1 MGALPPV
8 MREAGHNPGQK
19 GEITM
24 LFTVYASRADEVQK
38 NLDRLAKKAAGYD
51 VPFTYSKGEEHP
63 QKVRVTAVGPTCREQ
78 ETITTYT
85 VAAVDFEIDCEQLI
99 KANGWTV
106 RAKIEHGENGNI
118 VSCFGGWQ
126 AGTEWYTA
134 PARCDHCGTNR
145 FRSVT
150 FICEN
155 EAGELKQVGRTCLK
169 DYTGISPAT
178 AAMWAEVTDICNEG
192 FDCTEEE
199 FVGRGMTR
207 MYETTLLLAH
217 ACDAIKEFGYRK
229 TDASDST
236 RDQVMRRVIEGK
248 EPSAEGMEKAE
259 KIVGWLLELS
269 EKAAV
274 RDAELKVL
282 YDAAFGHD
290 EDYREEWVV
299 DEEARKA
306 YLEKRREFAWC
317 WDSVGDI
324 ERNCIPLVKSG
335 YAKPKHVGRLAYMPV
350 DYDKYLERKAQEE
363 QREADRTS
371 AAASSSYVGE
381 IGKRLE
387 VETVSAALVTSWEND
402 WGVTFLYKFFDA
414 SGNVFV
420 WYASRSIDICDA
432 MKIKGTVKDHSEYNG
447 VKQTVLTRC
456 YVM

>member
-1 MGALPPV
+1 
-8 MREAGHNPGQK
+8 
-19 GEITM
+19 M
-24 LFTVYASRADEVQK
+24 LFTVYASRAEEVQK
-38 NLDRLAKKAAGYD
+38 HLDRLAKKAASYN
-51 VPFTYSKGEEHP
+51 VPFAYTMGEEHP

-126 AGTEWYTA
+126 ADTEWYTA
-134 PARCDHCGTNR
+134 TARCDHCGTNR

-199 FVGRGMTR
+199 FVGRGLSR
-207 MYETTLLLAH
+207 MYETELLLAH

-229 TDASDST
+229 TDAADST
-236 RDQVMRRVIEGK
+236 RDQVMRRVIEGD
-248 EPSAEGMEKAE
+248 EPSAEGKVKAE
-259 KIVGWLLELS
+259 KIIGWLLELS
-269 EKAAV
+269 EKAA
-274 RDAELKVL
+274 RDDAELDDL
-282 YDAAFGHD
+282 YRTAFGHS
-290 EDYREEWVV
+290 EDFTEEWVE
-299 DEEARKA
+299 DEEARKVW
-306 YLEKRREFAWC
+306 LDRKRELAWA
-317 WDSVGDI
+317 WDSVSDMV
-324 ERNCIPLVKSG
+324 RNCFPLVKSG
-335 YAKPKHVGRLAYMPV
+335 YAKPSHVGRLAYMPV
-350 DYDKYLERKAQEE
+350 DYDKYLERKAKEE
-363 QREADRTS
+363 QKEADR
-371 AAASSSYVGE
+371 AAAAATSNYVGE

-387 VETVSAALVTSWEND
+387 VETATATLVTSWETD

-414 SGNVFV
+414 AGNVFV
-420 WYASRSIDICDA
+420 WYASRCIAICDG

-447 VKQTVLTRC
+447 VKQTILTRC

>member
-1 MGALPPV
+1 
-8 MREAGHNPGQK
+8 
-19 GEITM
+19 M
-24 LFTVYASRADEVQK
+24 LFTVYASRAEEVK
-38 NLDRLAKKAAGYD
+38 KHLDRLAKKAAGYN
-51 VPFTYSKGEEHP
+51 VPFAYTMGEEHP

-85 VAAVDFEIDCEQLI
+85 VPAVDFEIDCEQLI

-126 AGTEWYTA
+126 ADAEWYTA
-134 PARCDHCGTNR
+134 AARCDHCGTNR

-199 FVGRGMTR
+199 FVGRGLSR
-207 MYETTLLLAH
+207 MYETELLLAH

-229 TDASDST
+229 TDAADST
-236 RDQVMRRVIEGK
+236 RDQVMRRVIEGD
-248 EPSAEGMEKAE
+248 EPSAEGKAKAE
-259 KIVGWLLELS
+259 KIIGWLLELS
-269 EKAAV
+269 EKV
-274 RDAELKVL
+274 DAGAGWNEVS
-282 YDAAFGHD
+282 DM
-290 EDYREEWVV
+290 
-299 DEEARKA
+299 
-306 YLEKRREFAWC
+306 
-317 WDSVGDI
+317 

-335 YAKPKHVGRLAYMPV
+335 WANPKHVGRLAYMPV
-350 DYDKYLERKAQEE
+350 DFDKYLEQKAKEE
-363 QREADRTS
+363 QREAERAA

-387 VETVSAALVTSWEND
+387 VETVSASLVTSWETD

-414 SGNVFV
+414 AGNVFV
-420 WYASRSIDICDA
+420 WYASRCIAICDA